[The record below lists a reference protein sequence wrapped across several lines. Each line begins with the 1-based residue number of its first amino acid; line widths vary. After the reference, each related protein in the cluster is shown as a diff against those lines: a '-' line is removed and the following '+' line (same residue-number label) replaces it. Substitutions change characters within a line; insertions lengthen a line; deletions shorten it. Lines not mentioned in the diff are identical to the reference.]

1 MGIVVAVCR
10 SPSHDFSKPV
20 EDAIELVE
28 GLGVKGDSHFGATV
42 QHVVRVREDPTKPNL
57 RQVHLMHSELFEELK
72 AGGFTVAPGEI
83 GENITTRDIDLL
95 GLPDGTLLHI
105 GKDAVVRVTGLRNP
119 CKQLDRF
126 QAGLMSALLG
136 RDAEGNITR
145 KSGIMSVVLRGGEVR
160 AGDGIRVELP
170 PEPHRPLGRL

>member
-57 RQVHLMHSELFEELK
+57 RQVHLMHCELFEELK
-72 AGGFTVAPGEI
+72 ASGFSVAPGEI
-83 GENITTRDIDLL
+83 GENITTRGIDLL

-105 GKDAVVRVTGLRNP
+105 GKAAVVRVTGLRNP

-126 QAGLMSALLG
+126 QTGLMSALL
-136 RDAEGNITR
+136 AAMR
-145 KSGIMSVVLRGGEVR
+145 KAISR
-160 AGDGIRVELP
+160 AKAVS
-170 PEPHRPLGRL
+170 

>member
-83 GENITTRDIDLL
+83 GENITTRGIDLL

-105 GKDAVVRVTGLRNP
+105 GKAAVVRVTGLRNP

-126 QAGLMSALLG
+126 QTGLMSALLG

-160 AGDGIRVELP
+160 AGDAIRIELP

>member
-1 MGIVVAVCR
+1 MGVVVAVCR
-10 SPSHDFSKPV
+10 SASHDFSKPV
-20 EDAIELVE
+20 EETIELVE

-72 AGGFTVAPGEI
+72 VAGFSVAPGEI
-83 GENITTRDIDLL
+83 GENITTSGIDLL

-136 RDAEGNITR
+136 RDAQGNVTR

-160 AGDGIRVELP
+160 AGDAIRVELP